1 MVILAPSEVQ
11 VRGRFTAHGH
21 TAAFWIALWAGAAVA
36 EAIALRPVLFDRETA
51 IAGLDVVFSLV
62 GGSFAAF
69 GLVAWRRRP
78 DSRSGAL
85 MTATGY
91 AFLLSALL
99 AQLSSPVGQTAWGL
113 LTDVWIPFFAALLLT
128 LQTSGRLQPGIDRL
142 LVSAYVLPLFVL
154 QVVYML
160 TSEADGHLLLA
171 FPHAGVADAV
181 DTAQRSLLA
190 AACAATMLVL
200 AGRWLKASAPRRRA
214 LMPSLAGGLVLL
226 FFTTL
231 LLNDLITGTRSE
243 ALL

>member
-91 AFLLSALL
+91 
-99 AQLSSPVGQTAWGL
+99 G
-113 LTDVWIPFFAALLLT
+113 
-128 LQTSGRLQPGIDRL
+128 L
-142 LVSAYVLPLFVL
+142 LVS
-154 QVVYML
+154 
-160 TSEADGHLLLA
+160 LLLKQI
-171 FPHAGVADAV
+171 HAGVAL
-181 DTAQRSLLA
+181 TAGEVLEDIWA
-190 AACAATMLVL
+190 PAFVALVL
-200 AGRWLKASAPRRRA
+200 SSVTAGRL
-214 LMPSLAGGLVLL
+214 
-226 FFTTL
+226 
-231 LLNDLITGTRSE
+231 E
-243 ALL
+243 